1 MSAGKTTAP
10 NRPSKT
16 CHGACP
22 SSATRGRRSTGKS
35 LPGLRENCAASM
47 FMFMRYHRL
56 GAPRARA
63 WLERYAYTEN
73 GHTIALRRFGS
84 LVDSNAYVFWAIID
98 PVRARSAF
106 STITCG
112 KASSSAPP
120 RTGGR
125 RTTHHFAPAKWRRCM
140 GTPALGNARQ
150 RPWRT
155 AFADIDRFFLHAR
168 ERSILDGL
176 GRRQRAQEIAEI
188 VGERMKLTTDG
199 VSGERARYRR
209 SGESVRKPPPDRE
222 SRRRRGKPQL
232 RRRSHH
238 VPSS

>member
-1 MSAGKTTAP
+1 MALARVAQRADVGRPANRCRGFGKIARQACSCSCVTTGSERLALAHGWRDTRTLKMVTQSHCVDSALW
-10 NRPSKT
+10 S
-16 CHGACP
+16 
-22 SSATRGRRSTGKS
+22 
-35 LPGLRENCAASM
+35 
-47 FMFMRYHRL
+47 
-56 GAPRARA
+56 
-63 WLERYAYTEN
+63 
-73 GHTIALRRFGS
+73 I
-84 LVDSNAYVFWAIID
+84 SNAYVFWAIID